1 MFIKKR
7 KLETLKAQWFMDGI
21 DNEKKFRDK
30 QIAEQVATIKTCI
43 ALLPNIKT
51 SIDRIANTKK
61 IADRKEMAIATG
73 SDIEQIIIAMD
84 VALKE
89 LML

>member
-1 MFIKKR
+1 MFISKK
-7 KLETLKAQWFMDGI
+7 KLERLKVQWWTDGI

-30 QIAEQVATIKTCI
+30 QIAEQTATIKTCI

-61 IADRKEMAIATG
+61 IADRNEMATATNT
-73 SDIEQIIIAMD
+73 DIDQIISAMD
-84 VALKE
+84 IALKE
-89 LML
+89 ILL

>member
-1 MFIKKR
+1 MFISKR
-7 KLETLKAQWFMDGI
+7 KLDTLKAQWFMDGI

-30 QIAEQVATIKTCI
+30 QIAEQTAVIKTCI

-61 IADRKEMAIATG
+61 IVDRKEMAIATNT
-73 SDIEQIIIAMD
+73 DIDQIISAMD

-89 LML
+89 ILL

>member
-1 MFIKKR
+1 MFISKKKFER
-7 KLETLKAQWFMDGI
+7 AKVQWWTGGVE
-21 DNEKKFRDK
+21 NEKKFRDK
-30 QIAEQVATIKTCI
+30 QIAEQVAVIKTCI

-61 IADRKEMAIATG
+61 IADRKEMATATS
-73 SDIEQIIIAMD
+73 SDIEQIITAMD

-89 LML
+89 IIL